1 MDSHDDLP
9 QELGDKLFFG
19 TWVGALLLFE
29 QVYDRIGDI
38 HAKPGEF
45 SHRAARAFAEGLI
58 LDPSMDSARRRMRSD
73 RSGVVSFY
81 EVVHRLNDRIGRD
94 KRQEFVRETDGQN
107 EPFLLLASAVLNYLD
122 WFEKKYPDEV
132 E

>member
-1 MDSHDDLP
+1 MDFHDDLP
-9 QELGDKLFFG
+9 EELGDKMFFG
-19 TWVGALLLFE
+19 TWVGSLLLFE
-29 QVYDRIGDI
+29 QVYDRVGDI

-45 SHRAARAFAEGLI
+45 SHRAARAFAERLI
-58 LDPSMDSARRRMRSD
+58 LDPSVDAARQRMQSD

-81 EVVHRLNDRIGRD
+81 EVVHYLNDQRGRA
-94 KRQEFVRETDGQN
+94 KQPQFVQESDGQN

-122 WFEKKYPDEV
+122 WFQKTYPDEY